1 MIDRMKLREIPL
13 RLAVGA
19 AAFLGSAGA
28 ALAVRTPFGIATPDS
43 SGAAFSGPLG
53 GLFVWVALRQ
63 SEFYRALTTA
73 LSSLKNSG
81 HAFWL
86 LAGVSFLYG
95 IFHAVGPGHGKSVIT
110 SYLLVTRQTARR
122 GIVIAFAAGLLQALT
137 AIVVVLGAA
146 VVLKAT
152 AIGMTQTTDWFLIF
166 SYALVA
172 LVGAWLLWSKL
183 TGRGHH
189 HHGHAHAHE
198 PPHDRHGHDHAAHEH
213 HHHAHASRP
222 HEHEDDH
229 HAVAMQPGSAAALA
243 LGPQGVGEQAAECGH
258 SHAPDPRLLA
268 KPLTLS
274 RAWAAILAVGIRPCT
289 GAIIVLVFALSQGLL
304 LAGIA
309 SVLVMALGTSVT
321 VSSLAILAVSAKD
334 VALRLAKADS
344 PTTERVVRVLEI
356 CLAAFVMLLG
366 LTLLGGALAGGL
378 PGG

>member
-1 MIDRMKLREIPL
+1 MSKMTDRAREGCRGRWL
-13 RLAVGA
+13 TVAATVLFLAHA
-19 AAFLGSAGA
+19 NA

-43 SGAAFSGPLG
+43 SGAGFNGPLG

-63 SEFYRALTTA
+63 SEFYKALTAA
-73 LSSLKNSG
+73 LSSLKHSG

-95 IFHAVGPGHGKSVIT
+95 IFHAIGPGHGKSVIT

-122 GIVIAFAAGLLQALT
+122 GIVISFAAGLLQALT
-137 AIVVVLGAA
+137 AITVVLGAA
-146 VVLKAT
+146 IVLKVT
-152 AIGMTQTTDWFLIF
+152 AVGMTQTTDWFLIF

-172 LVGAWLLWSKL
+172 TVGAWLLWSKV

-189 HHGHAHAHE
+189 HHGYA
-198 PPHDRHGHDHAAHEH
+198 HDHAAHVHHGYDHDAHDLCHREH
-213 HHHAHASRP
+213 HDHG
-222 HEHEDDH
+222 EHR
-229 HAVAMQPGSAAALA
+229 AVM
-243 LGPQGVGEQAAECGH
+243 QAAGSTLAVDVNAEADEDATADCGH
-258 SHAPDPRLLA
+258 SHAPDPRLLS

-304 LAGIA
+304 LAGIG
-309 SVLVMALGTSVT
+309 SVLVMALGTSIT

-334 VALRLAKADS
+334 VALRFAKAES
-344 PTTERVVRVLEI
+344 PTTERVVHLLEI
-356 CLAAFVMLLG
+356 CLAAFVMLFG

>member
-1 MIDRMKLREIPL
+1 MSKMTDRATEGCRGRWLTVAATVL
-13 RLAVGA
+13 FLAHA
-19 AAFLGSAGA
+19 NA

-43 SGAAFSGPLG
+43 SGAAFNGPLG

-63 SEFYRALTTA
+63 SEFYKALTAA
-73 LSSLKNSG
+73 LSSLKHSG

-95 IFHAVGPGHGKSVIT
+95 IFHAIGPGHGKSVIT

-122 GIVIAFAAGLLQALT
+122 GIVISFAAGLLQALT
-137 AIVVVLGAA
+137 AITVVLGAA
-146 VVLKAT
+146 IVLKVT
-152 AIGMTQTTDWFLIF
+152 AVGMTQTTDWFLIF

-172 LVGAWLLWSKL
+172 TVGAWLLWSKV

-189 HHGHAHAHE
+189 HHGYA
-198 PPHDRHGHDHAAHEH
+198 HDHAAHVHHGYDHAAHDLCHREH
-213 HHHAHASRP
+213 HDHGEHRAMMHAAGSTLAVDVNA
-222 HEHEDDH
+222 EADEDATAD
-229 HAVAMQPGSAAALA
+229 
-243 LGPQGVGEQAAECGH
+243 CGH
-258 SHAPDPRLLA
+258 SHAPDPRLLS

-304 LAGIA
+304 LAGIG
-309 SVLVMALGTSVT
+309 SVLVMALGTSIT

-334 VALRLAKADS
+334 VALRFAKADS
-344 PTTERVVRVLEI
+344 PTTERVVHLLEI
-356 CLAAFVMLLG
+356 CLAAFVMLFG